1 MKKSIGKVTLNDSIA
16 PESPRN
22 GASGA
27 EKVMPY
33 EAPRVKV
40 VKFQVERGFG
50 GSFTGM
56 TNEEM
61 NTIYWDRDPDP
72 SVGTTEMETTTWDL
86 F

>member
-1 MKKSIGKVTLNDSIA
+1 MKKSIGKVTLNNSIA

-27 EKVMPY
+27 ERVMPY
-33 EAPRVKV
+33 VAPRVKV
-40 VKFQVERGFG
+40 VKFQVEHGFG
-50 GSFTGM
+50 SSLMGM
-56 TNEEM
+56 ANEEM
-61 NTIYWDRDPDP
+61 NTTCWDRDPNP